1 MRHEVSR
8 LLRVPPPSLRTS
20 IRPRDASDTQQATVV
35 PSGHRPTTDLHAR
48 CIWWYVQPRSACTLY
63 WVVHSFCPIPFSH
76 FLRHVNCCQRAAE
89 NKRVPFRTF
98 ICAIFDSLRHFSR
111 AVHVKAVAR
120 SLALA
125 VAVVYVTCSCT
136 LAVRSANTTF
146 IRARTNVESR
156 NATGD
161 FVRDDKAP

>member
-63 WVVHSFCPIPFSH
+63 WVVRSFCPIPFSH
-76 FLRHVNCCQRAAE
+76 FLRHVNSVNVLQKIKGFRFERSSA
-89 NKRVPFRTF
+89 PFSILSVILLVLST
-98 ICAIFDSLRHFSR
+98 LRR
-111 AVHVKAVAR
+111 L
-120 SLALA
+120 LAHSHLQLQLS
-125 VAVVYVTCSCT
+125 T
-136 LAVRSANTTF
+136 
-146 IRARTNVESR
+146 
-156 NATGD
+156 
-161 FVRDDKAP
+161 